1 MREVGKPVLPLN
13 FHVGSQP
20 QEMGGARLYE
30 ESLANPGS
38 YMPRTH
44 HAIST
49 QTDALHVRDDTS
61 AERVANEVVSI
72 IANEMRGSSWLR
84 RVGRKAQTIYRK
96 SDPVL
101 NIIFR
106 ANAGYNLSEKIP
118 L

>member
-1 MREVGKPVLPLN
+1 
-13 FHVGSQP
+13 
-20 QEMGGARLYE
+20 
-30 ESLANPGS
+30 
-38 YMPRTH
+38 MPRTH

-84 RVGRKAQTIYRK
+84 RVGRKAQTVYRK